1 MPVREAASQARKAT
15 SGNESITTV
24 GIAAN
29 SPRGENGLT
38 RHPANTF
45 MPIHRIQQA
54 SWLLAALALF
64 LVLEL
69 HLLPALL
76 AGLLVYELVHLTA
89 PLLESRLSGLRAKQ
103 AAVIFLAAIV
113 VGATVLGTALTI
125 GFFRGESGSL
135 AALAQ
140 KMAEI
145 LENSRQSMPEWLVGA
160 LPDSVEGIKTAV
172 VQWLREHAGQV
183 QLIGKEAGLVMAH
196 VLVGLIIG
204 ALLALCEVGGP
215 QTMQPLAEALTERAR
230 RLADAFRRIVFAQLR
245 ISAINTVFT
254 ALYLAVVLP
263 LFGIHLPLTKTMIA
277 LTFIAGLLPVIGN
290 LISNTVIV
298 IVSLA
303 HSPQIAMASLG
314 FLVVVHKFEYFL
326 NARIVGARISAQSWE
341 LLLAM
346 LVMEAAFGL
355 PGVIAAPVYYA
366 YLKQEL
372 IDAGLV

>member
-1 MPVREAASQARKAT
+1 MPV
-15 SGNESITTV
+15 N
-24 GIAAN
+24 
-29 SPRGENGLT
+29 
-38 RHPANTF
+38 
-45 MPIHRIQQA
+45 RIQQA
-54 SWLLAALALF
+54 SWLLAALALI
-64 LVLEL
+64 LVLQL

-89 PLLESRLSGLRAKQ
+89 PLLKSRLSSLRAKQ
-103 AAVIFLAAIV
+103 AAVIFLAAIM
-113 VGATVLGTALTI
+113 VGATVLGAALTI
-125 GFFRGESGSL
+125 GFFRSDSGSL

-145 LENSRQSMPEWLVGA
+145 LENSRHSMPDWLVDT

-183 QLIGKEAGLVMAH
+183 QLLGKEAGLVMAH
-196 VLVGLIIG
+196 VLIGLVIG
-204 ALLALCEVGGP
+204 AMLALREVAG
-215 QTMQPLAEALTERAR
+215 QRITQSLAAALTGRAR
-230 RLADAFRRIVFAQLR
+230 RLADAFRRIVFAQVR
-245 ISAINTVFT
+245 ISAINTVLT
-254 ALYLAVVLP
+254 ALYLAVLLP
-263 LFGIHLPLTKTMIA
+263 LFGVHLPLTKTMIA
-277 LTFIAGLLPVIGN
+277 LTFVVGLLPVIGN
-290 LISNTVIV
+290 LVSNTVIV

-303 HSPQIAMASLG
+303 HSPHVALASLG

-372 IDAGLV
+372 IDAGMV

>member
-1 MPVREAASQARKAT
+1 MPA
-15 SGNESITTV
+15 
-24 GIAAN
+24 
-29 SPRGENGLT
+29 
-38 RHPANTF
+38 
-45 MPIHRIQQA
+45 HRIQHV
-54 SWLLAALALF
+54 SWLFAALALL

-69 HLLPALL
+69 RLLPALL

-113 VGATVLGTALTI
+113 IGATVLATALTI
-125 GFFRGESGSL
+125 GFFRGESGSIG
-135 AALAQ
+135 ALAQ

-145 LENSRQSMPEWLVGA
+145 LENSRHSMPDWLIAA
-160 LPDSVEGIKTAV
+160 LPDSVADIKAAV
-172 VQWLREHAGQV
+172 VQWLREHAA
-183 QLIGKEAGLVMAH
+183 QLQKFGKEAGVAMAH
-196 VLVGLIIG
+196 VLIGLVIG
-204 ALLALCEVGGP
+204 AVLALREVGGARM
-215 QTMQPLAEALTERAR
+215 TQPLAEALTERAR
-230 RLADAFRRIVFAQLR
+230 RLAEAFRRIVFAQVR
-245 ISAINTVFT
+245 ISAINTVLT
-254 ALYLAVVLP
+254 ALYLAVLLP
-263 LFGIHLPLTKTMIA
+263 LAGIHLPFTKTMIA
-277 LTFIAGLLPVIGN
+277 LTFVAGLLPVIGN
-290 LISNTVIV
+290 LISNVVIV

-303 HSPQIAMASLG
+303 HSPHVAAVSLG

-346 LVMEAAFGL
+346 VVMEAAFGL

>member
-1 MPVREAASQARKAT
+1 MPT
-15 SGNESITTV
+15 
-24 GIAAN
+24 
-29 SPRGENGLT
+29 
-38 RHPANTF
+38 
-45 MPIHRIQQA
+45 HRIQQT

-64 LVLEL
+64 LVLAL

-103 AAVIFLAAIV
+103 ATVILLALIV
-113 VGATVLGTALTI
+113 IGATVLGTVLAV
-125 GFFRGESGSL
+125 GFLRGDSSSI
-135 AALAQ
+135 AALAR

-145 LENSRQSMPEWLVGA
+145 LENSRQSLPDWLVGV
-160 LPDSVEGIKTAV
+160 LPDSIEGIRTTA

-183 QLIGKEAGLVMAH
+183 RTMGKEAGVVSAH

-204 ALLALCEVGGP
+204 ALLALREVGAERI
-215 QTMQPLAEALTERAR
+215 TQPLAAALTERAH
-230 RLADAFRRIVFAQLR
+230 RLAEAFRRIVFAQVR

-254 ALYLAVVLP
+254 ALYLAVALP
-263 LFGIHLPLTKTMIA
+263 LFGIHLPLTKTMIG
-277 LTFIAGLLPVIGN
+277 LTFVVGLLPVIGN
-290 LISNTVIV
+290 LVSNTVIV

-303 HSPQIAMASLG
+303 HSPQVALASLV

-372 IDAGLV
+372 SDAGLV

>member
-1 MPVREAASQARKAT
+1 MPT
-15 SGNESITTV
+15 
-24 GIAAN
+24 
-29 SPRGENGLT
+29 
-38 RHPANTF
+38 
-45 MPIHRIQQA
+45 HRILQA

-64 LVLEL
+64 LLLEL

-76 AGLLVYELVHLTA
+76 AGLLLYELVHLTA

-103 AAVIFLAAIV
+103 AAVIFLATLV
-113 VGATVLGTALTI
+113 VGAAVLGTALTV
-125 GFFRGESGSL
+125 GFFRGDSGSL

-145 LENSRQSMPEWLVGA
+145 LENSRQSLPDWLVGA

-183 QLIGKEAGLVMAH
+183 QTVGKEAGVVMAH
-196 VLVGLIIG
+196 VLIGLIIG
-204 ALLALCEVGGP
+204 ALLALREVGTP
-215 QTMQPLAEALTERAR
+215 QAMQPLALALTERAR
-230 RLADAFRRIVFAQLR
+230 RLADAFRRIVFAQVR

-277 LTFIAGLLPVIGN
+277 LTFVAGLLPVIGN

-298 IVSLA
+298 IVSFA
-303 HSPQIAMASLG
+303 HSPQIAMASLA

-355 PGVIAAPVYYA
+355 PGVVAAPIYYA

>member
-1 MPVREAASQARKAT
+1 MPT
-15 SGNESITTV
+15 
-24 GIAAN
+24 
-29 SPRGENGLT
+29 
-38 RHPANTF
+38 
-45 MPIHRIQQA
+45 HRLQQA
-54 SWLLAALALF
+54 SWLLAALALL

-89 PLLESRLSGLRAKQ
+89 PLLESRLSGQRAKQ
-103 AAVIFLAAIV
+103 ATVILLALIV
-113 VGATVLGTALTI
+113 IGATVLGTVLAV
-125 GFFRGESGSL
+125 GFLRGDSSSI
-135 AALAQ
+135 AALAR

-145 LENSRQSMPEWLVGA
+145 LENSRQSLPDWLVGV
-160 LPDSVEGIKTAV
+160 LPSSIEDIKATV
-172 VQWLREHAGQV
+172 VHWLREHAGQV
-183 QLIGKEAGLVMAH
+183 RTMGKEAGVVSAH

-204 ALLALCEVGGP
+204 ALLALREVGGERI
-215 QTMQPLAEALTERAR
+215 TQPLAAALTERAR
-230 RLADAFRRIVFAQLR
+230 RLAEAFRRIVFAQVR
-245 ISAINTVFT
+245 ISAINTAFT
-254 ALYLAVVLP
+254 ALYLALLLP
-263 LFGIHLPLTKTMIA
+263 LFGIHLPLTKTMIG
-277 LTFIAGLLPVIGN
+277 LTFVVGLLPVIGN
-290 LISNTVIV
+290 LISNAVIV

-303 HSPQIAMASLG
+303 HSPQVALASLV

-326 NARIVGARISAQSWE
+326 NARIVGARISAKSWE

>member
-1 MPVREAASQARKAT
+1 MSA
-15 SGNESITTV
+15 
-24 GIAAN
+24 
-29 SPRGENGLT
+29 
-38 RHPANTF
+38 
-45 MPIHRIQQA
+45 HRILPA

-64 LVLEL
+64 LVLAL

-103 AAVIFLAAIV
+103 ATVILLVLIVIGAVVLVTILAV
-113 VGATVLGTALTI
+113 
-125 GFFRGESGSL
+125 GSL
-135 AALAQ
+135 RDDSNSIAALAH

-145 LENSRQSMPEWLVGA
+145 LENSRQSLPDWLVA
-160 LPDSVEGIKTAV
+160 VLPDSIEGIKAAV

-183 QLIGKEAGLVMAH
+183 SMLGKEAGLVTAH
-196 VLVGLIIG
+196 LLVGLIIG
-204 ALLALCEVGGP
+204 ALLAVREVGGERI
-215 QTMQPLAEALTERAR
+215 TQPLAAALTERAR
-230 RLADAFRRIVFAQLR
+230 RLADAFRRIVFAQVR

-254 ALYLAVVLP
+254 ALYLAVLLP
-263 LFGIHLPLTKTMIA
+263 LFGVHLPLTKTMIG
-277 LTFIAGLLPVIGN
+277 LTFVVGLLPVIGN
-290 LISNTVIV
+290 LVSNAVIV
-298 IVSLA
+298 VVSLA
-303 HSPQIAMASLG
+303 PSPQIALASLA

-326 NARIVGARISAQSWE
+326 NARIVGAQISAQSWE

>member
-1 MPVREAASQARKAT
+1 MA
-15 SGNESITTV
+15 
-24 GIAAN
+24 
-29 SPRGENGLT
+29 L
-38 RHPANTF
+38 
-45 MPIHRIQQA
+45 HRIQQA
-54 SWLLAALALF
+54 SWLLAALALI
-64 LVLEL
+64 LVLQL

-113 VGATVLGTALTI
+113 AGATVLGAALTI
-125 GFFRGESGSL
+125 GFFRSDSGSL

-145 LENSRQSMPEWLVGA
+145 LENSRHSMPDWLVST

-183 QLIGKEAGLVMAH
+183 QLIGKEAALVMAH

-204 ALLALCEVGGP
+204 AMLALREVVG
-215 QTMQPLAEALTERAR
+215 QRITQPLAAALTGRAR
-230 RLADAFRRIVFAQLR
+230 RLAEAFRRIVFAQVR
-245 ISAINTVFT
+245 ISAINTVLT
-254 ALYLAVVLP
+254 ALYLAVLLP
-263 LFGIHLPLTKTMIA
+263 IFGIHLPLTKTMIA
-277 LTFIAGLLPVIGN
+277 LTFVVGLLPVIGN
-290 LISNTVIV
+290 LVSNTVIV
-298 IVSLA
+298 VVSLA

-355 PGVIAAPVYYA
+355 PGVVAAPVYYA

-372 IDAGLV
+372 IDAGMV